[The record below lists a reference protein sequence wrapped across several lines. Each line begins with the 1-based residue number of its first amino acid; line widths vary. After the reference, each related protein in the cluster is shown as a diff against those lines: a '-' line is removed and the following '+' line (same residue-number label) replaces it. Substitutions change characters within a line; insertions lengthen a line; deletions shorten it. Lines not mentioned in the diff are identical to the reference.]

1 VAKIGSATPSSAKA
15 LQGVAPIHA
24 DFLVAGVA
32 LFARI
37 AAVIWAG
44 ERFPPTADGFY
55 YHTIASRIA
64 AGLGSTWLWPDG
76 KVTYAAHYPVGYPAI
91 LAAVYAWT
99 GPSVVAAGFI
109 NAVIGAAGA
118 LAAYRLARE
127 ATGQR
132 AALLAGL
139 AVALHPALVM
149 YTPAVMT
156 EGVTAALIALA
167 AWAASRRSR
176 AGAIVLGLV
185 VGIATLVRPQSLVLA
200 PGLGMLAVAPGA
212 LFLARLRR
220 AAIATALALAVC
232 APWSIRNCVRMNQC
246 ALVSFNGGW
255 NLLIG
260 AHERATGTFAPLEAP
275 EACRTVWDEAEKDV
289 CFGREARRM
298 IAREPLRW
306 LGLVPAKLA
315 ATFDYSG
322 APGFYLHQSNGEA
335 FDFEAKRVLA
345 IVETAYERFANLGAL
360 AMGALARGPWRRARA
375 LVAAVSGALLFQTH
389 AYLAVLG
396 LMAALGLRGKNLFEG
411 PTLGAALF
419 VGLVATV
426 TMHAVFFGSGRYSM
440 VVFPLVTAF
449 AFCRGGGAV
458 ARQIGGSSAPFAPST
473 SVAVAETGH
482 GEKSADDFDSAGA
495 GARY

>member
-1 VAKIGSATPSSAKA
+1 MAKLAVSTPASPSNFRDD
-15 LQGVAPIHA
+15 LV
-24 DFLVAGVA
+24 VAGVA
-32 LFARI
+32 LVARI
-37 AAVIWAG
+37 AALNWAG
-44 ERFPPTADGFY
+44 ERFSPTADGFY
-55 YHTIASRIA
+55 YHTIAARIA

-99 GPSVVAAGFI
+99 GPSVVVAGFV
-109 NAVIGAAGA
+109 NALIGSAGA

-127 ATGQR
+127 ATGPR
-132 AALLAGL
+132 WALAAGL

-156 EGVTAALIALA
+156 EGITAALVAVA

-176 AGAIVLGLV
+176 GGVIALGCV
-185 VGIATLVRPQSLVLA
+185 IGVATLVRPQSLLLA
-200 PGLGMLAVAPGA
+200 PGFGILAVARGA
-212 LFLARLRR
+212 PVITRLQR
-220 AAIATALALAVC
+220 ATVATALALAVC

-260 AHERATGTFAPLEAP
+260 AHEGATGTFAPLKAP

-289 CFGREARRM
+289 CFGREARGM
-298 IAREPLRW
+298 IARDPLRW

-322 APGFYLHQSNGEA
+322 APGFYLHQSNGDA
-335 FDFEAKRVLA
+335 FDFEAKRVLG
-345 IVETAYERFANLGAL
+345 IVETAYERLAYLGAL
-360 AMGALARGPWRRARA
+360 AMAALARGPLRRARLA
-375 LVAAVSGALLFQTH
+375 VAAVSCALLFQTH

-396 LMAALGLRGKNLFEG
+396 LMVALGLRRKDLFQG

-419 VGLVATV
+419 VSLVATAA
-426 TMHAVFFGSGRYSM
+426 MHAIFFGSGRYSM
-440 VVFPLVTAF
+440 VLFPLVTAF
-449 AFCRGGGAV
+449 AFCRARPPEPPEHPGA
-458 ARQIGGSSAPFAPST
+458 AISPA
-473 SVAVAETGH
+473 
-482 GEKSADDFDSAGA
+482 SADDFDSRGG